1 MTEARLDGVFDTT
14 LSVGT
19 GPITLAGAFSNKYRR
34 FAGVVPDGSSCVIR
48 IEHATSNIAEW
59 EICDAV
65 YSGGVLTRGAVQ
77 SSSNAGA
84 AVVFSAGIK
93 NVALVAVAARM
104 IVQAARGHVPM
115 PGPPA
120 FPLYVVDGS
129 NGPDYAMA
137 ASDYEVA
144 VNKTVSGVSQITLPL
159 NPVNGQIVIVSDAKG
174 DLDVGV
180 NNITVIGAAGA
191 TINGAASHIMQ
202 AAYQSTRY
210 RAQSPTAWNI
220 VA

>member
-19 GPITLAGAFSNKYRR
+19 GSLTLAGAFSNKYRR
-34 FAGVVPDGSSCVIR
+34 FAGVAPDGSSCVIR

-84 AVVFSAGIK
+84 AVSFSAGTK

-104 IVQAARGHVPM
+104 IVQAAAGHVPM

-120 FPLYVVDGS
+120 FPLHDLDGS
-129 NGPDYAMA
+129 GGPDYAMT
-137 ASDYEVA
+137 ASDYEVL
-144 VNKTVSGVSQITLPL
+144 VNKSVSGPSLVTLPL
-159 NPVNGQIVIVSDAKG
+159 SPVNAQIAIVSDGKG
-174 DLDVGV
+174 DLDVGG
-180 NNITVIGAAGA
+180 NNITVVGPISGSSTFVLTVSWQVVWFRYSSAG
-191 TINGAASHIMQ
+191 
-202 AAYQSTRY
+202 TR
-210 RAQSPTAWNI
+210 WNI
-220 VA
+220 IKS

>member
-14 LSVGT
+14 TSVGT

-34 FAGVVPDGSSCVIR
+34 FAGLVPDAASCVIR

-65 YSGGVLTRGAVQ
+65 YSAGILTRGAVQ
-77 SSSNAGA
+77 ASSNAGA
-84 AVVFSAGIK
+84 AVSFSAGIK

-104 IVQAARGHVPM
+104 LVGDANGMVPM
-115 PGPPA
+115 PGTVIQKTRIITSGSSTAMVPA
-120 FPLYVVDGS
+120 DCELI
-129 NGPDYAMA
+129 
-137 ASDYEVA
+137 
-144 VNKTVSGVSQITLPL
+144 VNKTVSGAHAVTLPPIL
-159 NPVNGQIVIVSDAKG
+159 FVGQIAIVSDGRG
-174 DLDVGV
+174 DLDVGA
-180 NNITVIGAAGA
+180 NNITVTGAAGA
-191 TINGAASHIMQ
+191 TINGADSHVMQ

-210 RAQSPTAWNI
+210 RALSLTAWNI